1 VSRESLVIA
10 SAVLAVLALGAG
22 GAWLTERPR
31 PLAAVRD
38 VGPPGAGERRV
49 TLAVDG
55 MTCRHCATGIA
66 DELRATPGV
75 VACGVDPVAGRAV
88 VRCDARTADTTLV
101 RAVARAGEN
110 FHATVVPR

>member
-1 VSRESLVIA
+1 VSRDSLVIA
-10 SAVLAVLALGAG
+10 TAVLAVLALGAG
-22 GAWLTERPR
+22 GSWLAERPR
-31 PLAAVRD
+31 PPAAVGD
-38 VGPPGAGERRV
+38 VGATGPGERRV

-66 DELRATPGV
+66 NELRATPGV

-88 VRCDARTADTTLV
+88 VRCDVRTADTTLV
-101 RAVARAGEN
+101 RAVARAGES